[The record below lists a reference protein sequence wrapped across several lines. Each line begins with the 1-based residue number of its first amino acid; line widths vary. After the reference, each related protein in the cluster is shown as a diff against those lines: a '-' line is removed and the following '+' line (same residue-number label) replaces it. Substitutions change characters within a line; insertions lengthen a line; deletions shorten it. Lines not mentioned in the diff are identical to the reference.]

1 MNKIV
6 LIISCFVLSS
16 SFLFSQ
22 TIKTKEVPKNV
33 ISQFKIKSPSAK
45 SAVWQKDNDTYI
57 VNFTEDKAPVKG
69 YYQESGEWIKTMF
82 FVEKEDLPTNII
94 NYVKKNYA
102 SFSDMNEIYFVKQ
115 QGVKDYYLVDVWV
128 PSEKLIATIKFTAT
142 GRYISDEKR
151 EMPITAVADADAAKD
166 QKVTKEKKEKK
177 SKKTKPQ
184 DPDLVSEDKL
194 PEAVLKT
201 FKKRFLNATE
211 AKWYKKSE
219 DTVYRV
225 TCVLKE
231 QNAEGYISQQGTWIN
246 TLTELNPSKLPS
258 AIYKSISEFYS
269 DYTVIAAWNEIR
281 MDKNNQII
289 VDVVEGKNK
298 QSEIIT
304 KMFFD
309 KNRKIIKIVEKE
321 VEEEKNEEISD
332 KEMKEEARLEKE
344 FKKHQKMKYDASN
357 INESE
362 LPSGVGLWIA
372 KEYPEYLIRKA
383 EYKEFDEYP
392 NYGSIYKVLIE
403 RPGVNQ
409 PYATGYFTHN
419 GTLIDVIDNFKKVEE
434 KKEERRKVSKEIVA
448 AFKEQYPSIDKVE
461 WEEGE
466 NGTWIGVYE
475 DKDMESKATFS
486 ANATWLQTTTLIEM
500 ENKIPSSIRNYV
512 SKQLPDKV
520 IETCYLMSKPGI
532 KPYYNVTLYE
542 KKSKTTTVLDFTTS
556 GKIIE

>member
-22 TIKTKEVPKNV
+22 TIKTKEVPKSV
-33 ISQFKIKSPSAK
+33 ISQFKSKSPSAK
-45 SAVWQKDNDTYI
+45 SAVWVKDNDTYI
-57 VNFTEDKAPVKG
+57 VSFTEDKAPVKG

-102 SFSDMNEIYFVKQ
+102 SFSDLNEIYFVKQ
-115 QGVKDYYLVDVWV
+115 QGVKDYYLVDVSV
-128 PSEKLIATIKFTAT
+128 PSEKIISTMKFTAT
-142 GRYISDEKR
+142 GRYVSEEKR
-151 EMPITAVADADAAKD
+151 EMPLTAVADETKD
-166 QKVTKEKKEKK
+166 QKTTKEKKEKEK
-177 SKKTKPQ
+177 NPKKTKQQ
-184 DPDLVSEDKL
+184 DPDLVSDDKL

-201 FKKRFLNATE
+201 FKKRFLNATD

-231 QNAEGYISQQGTWIN
+231 QNAEGYISQQGMWIN

-258 AIYKSISEFYS
+258 AIYKSIDEFYS
-269 DYTVIAAWNEIR
+269 DYLVLAAWNETR

-298 QSEIIT
+298 KSEIVT
-304 KMFFD
+304 KMYFD
-309 KNRKIIKIVEKE
+309 KNGKIIKIVEKE

-362 LPSGVGLWIA
+362 LPSGIGLWIA
-372 KEYPEYLIRKA
+372 KDYPEYLIRKA

-419 GTLIDVIDNFKKVEE
+419 GTLIDVIDDF
-434 KKEERRKVSKEIVA
+434 KKEEVKKEEKRKVSKEIVA
-448 AFKEQYPSIDKVE
+448 AFKEQYPGIDKVE

-466 NGTWIGVYE
+466 NGTWIGVYV

-486 ANATWLQTTTLIEM
+486 ANATWLQTTTLIET

-542 KKSKTTTVLDFTTS
+542 KKSKTTTELDFTTS